1 MIRLTLLSTAALA
14 VLALAATFSPARAQD
29 MTPPKPGKEHELLK
43 QFEGEWECTS
53 KFAMPGQAPMES
65 KSKRPPG
72 LIAGGLF
79 VVYDIEGEMMG
90 AKFTAHGTLGYDTQ
104 KKKYTGCWMDSMATG
119 IYMVEGT
126 YDEKAKALTET
137 MEGTDPATGQ
147 PMKMKMVHEIKDRDN
162 RLLKLFVNGP
172 DGKEFQ
178 MGTIEYKRKK

>member
-1 MIRLTLLSTAALA
+1 MIRRAFLTI
-14 VLALAATFSPARAQD
+14 VALAASLSSARAQD
-29 MTPPKPGKEHELLK
+29 MAPPKPGKEHDLLK
-43 QFEGEWECTS
+43 QFEGEWECTT

-65 KSKRPPG
+65 KSKESG
-72 LIAGGLF
+72 KIIAGGLF
-79 VVYDIEGEMMG
+79 LVFDVNGEMMG

-119 IYMVEGT
+119 VYLVEGT
-126 YDEKAKALTET
+126 YDDKAKVLTET

-147 PMKMKMVHEIKDRDN
+147 AMKMKMVHELKDRDN
-162 RLLKLFVNGP
+162 RVLKLFMNGP